1 MSRDHGSGP
10 QRPGLQRPGTHRVG
24 AHRSGSV
31 TRWPR
36 WAILVGALAAAIVL
50 TAVGLFLLDRL
61 RVEPVQAPTASEQPA
76 VIADPSQIAPGV
88 DASITVLDGTGER
101 DVAAGAGQA
110 LSDAGWDIVATAS
123 ATEVGDRTV
132 VWFDD
137 PALEP
142 IARGLVQ
149 QLGVGEARASDGRI
163 SGSPITVVLGTDAP
177 GTVPS
182 TAPNDDGEIEH
193 APTPSEP

>member
-1 MSRDHGSGP
+1 MSR
-10 QRPGLQRPGTHRVG
+10 THRVG
-24 AHRSGSV
+24 AHRSTGD

-36 WAILVGALAAAIVL
+36 WAILLAALAVAVVL

-61 RVEPVQAPTASEQPA
+61 RIEPVPEPVATEEPL
-76 VIADPSQIAPGV
+76 VIADPSQIDPTI

-101 DVAAGAGQA
+101 GVAAGAGQA
-110 LSDAGWDIVATAS
+110 LSDAGWSVVATAS

-132 VWFDD
+132 VWFDA

-142 IARGLVQ
+142 IARGLAQ
-149 QLGVGEARASDGRI
+149 QLGVGQALQSDGRI
-163 SGSPITVVLGTDAP
+163 SGSPITIVLGTDAP

-182 TAPNDDGEIEH
+182 VAPSEDGDVDH
-193 APTPSEP
+193 APTPTAP